1 MSNITMQRGN
11 NMSRQKLNQKEL
23 QFIEKLYKEYHSD
36 IMDYVSINM
45 FNINN
50 VDYESIV
57 QDTFFTAMQKVD
69 NLIKHANPRGWLIV
83 TARNKMLDTMK
94 RKMTTSEIP
103 TSMEELDKYESYRIV
118 EEDGLS
124 NFDEILTQ
132 QEIELLQKRW
142 VEGYT
147 IEQIA
152 KKLSTKPSTVGMRL
166 SRIYNK
172 IKKSKIIHVV
182 CVFFLSV

>member
-1 MSNITMQRGN
+1 M
-11 NMSRQKLNQKEL
+11 
-23 QFIEKLYKEYHSD
+23 
-36 IMDYVSINM
+36 
-45 FNINN
+45 
-50 VDYESIV
+50 
-57 QDTFFTAMQKVD
+57 
-69 NLIKHANPRGWLIV
+69 W
-83 TARNKMLDTMK
+83 DTMK

-103 TSMEELDKYESYRIV
+103 TSMEELDKYESDRII

-152 KKLSTKPSTVGMRL
+152 NKLSTKPSTIGMRL
-166 SRIYNK
+166 SRIYSK
-172 IKKSKIIHVV
+172 IKKSKIFHVL
-182 CVFFLSV
+182 CVFLGV